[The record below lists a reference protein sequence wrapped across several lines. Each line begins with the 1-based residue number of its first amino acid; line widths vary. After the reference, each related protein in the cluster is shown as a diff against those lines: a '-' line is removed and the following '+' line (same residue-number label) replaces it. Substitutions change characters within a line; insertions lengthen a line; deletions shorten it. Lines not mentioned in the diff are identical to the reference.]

1 MIMIINDGSDAD
13 NDHNDD
19 NNDAL
24 FAGWCDVQAGSK
36 VLRRSNRL
44 NFGRQIHFKKH
55 LPSFDLMKIR
65 GTNEKLAFPSRFAA
79 LEISWLLCLNQNRSL
94 KNPSKFSARPTGD
107 DIDDYDDIGEA
118 DKGTPP

>member
-1 MIMIINDGSDAD
+1 MTGCCLRVRVHDDHDHDVNDGSDAD

-65 GTNEKLAFPSRFAA
+65 ETNEKFGVPLQVCCSGDILAA
-79 LEISWLLCLNQNRSL
+79 LPEPEPVVEEPVKIQC
-94 KNPSKFSARPTGD
+94 PSYR
-107 DIDDYDDIGEA
+107 
-118 DKGTPP
+118 